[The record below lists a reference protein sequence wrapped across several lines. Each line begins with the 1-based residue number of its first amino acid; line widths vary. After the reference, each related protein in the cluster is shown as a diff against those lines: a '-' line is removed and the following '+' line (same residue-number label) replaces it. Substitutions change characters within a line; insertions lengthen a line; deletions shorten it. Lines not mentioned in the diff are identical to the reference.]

1 MPPLILVSMD
11 VAWLASRRCD
21 CLRERAGIASTHD
34 TSSLLSFSLPPSSS
48 VSLFLSTSPP
58 FLSMLPPL
66 AYIYMYLSTW
76 QTSYHATRVDIKTP
90 SHRIATER
98 ASIQPNFFPHVDLFL
113 SIHPDISPATG
124 EP

>member
-66 AYIYMYLSTW
+66 VRSGCDCQCW
-76 QTSYHATRVDIKTP
+76 S
-90 SHRIATER
+90 
-98 ASIQPNFFPHVDLFL
+98 
-113 SIHPDISPATG
+113 SPCSG
-124 EP
+124 QELPPCHQGP